1 MNGSLQ
7 AKRVFP
13 ETINQ
18 DLKDAADSPFVHKIF
33 TPFYA
38 TDRADALKQIEQR
51 CLPMTDM

>member
-18 DLKDAADSPFVHKIF
+18 DLKDAADSPFVHRVFK
-33 TPFYA
+33 PFYA
-38 TDRADALKQIEQR
+38 DNRADALKKIEQR